1 MEGMRGDFYEE
12 GIIIRRND
20 CACICGA
27 GIETDARAAA
37 GTVCNDLACVRHE
50 VVLRIFGRNTTLDGN
65 ALEPDFTL
73 LADAD
78 FRTFQRVAFCNQD
91 LCLYDIDVRDHFSD
105 GMFYL
110 YTRIDFDEVEMLF
123 ILVDEEFNSACID
136 IIDILHQFDSCF
148 IDLVAQAL
156 RKRPCRSHFND
167 LLMTALDGAV
177 SFEKMNDMAVFITKN
192 LDFDVLRVHDAFFY
206 IDFIIT
212 ECHLRFGTSAVVRF
226 FQIFHPVDITHAASA
241 AAIDSFDHDRQTV
254 LLSKFLDFREIMD
267 SALGTRNHRDAC
279 FFSLDAGIDLVAE
292 HDEVFYVR
300 SDECNA
306 FFFAALSQFR
316 IFSKEAVARMD
327 SIYIV
332 FLADADDIFNI
343 QVSIDRL
350 IASAYQV
357 CFISAVS
364 VQGQNIFLGINGY
377 RADAKFP
384 AGSERS
390 NGDFASVCYQYFAY
404 MFHRVLPRDQ
414 QKAEPSIPPDG
425 LLCTG

>member
-1 MEGMRGDFYEE
+1 
-12 GIIIRRND
+12 
-20 CACICGA
+20 
-27 GIETDARAAA
+27 
-37 GTVCNDLACVRHE
+37 
-50 VVLRIFGRNTTLDGN
+50 
-65 ALEPDFTL
+65 
-73 LADAD
+73 
-78 FRTFQRVAFCNQD
+78 
-91 LCLYDIDVRDHFSD
+91 
-105 GMFYL
+105 
-110 YTRIDFDEVEMLF
+110 
-123 ILVDEEFNSACID
+123 
-136 IIDILHQFDSCF
+136 
-148 IDLVAQAL
+148 
-156 RKRPCRSHFND
+156 
-167 LLMTALDGAV
+167 
-177 SFEKMNDMAVFITKN
+177 
-192 LDFDVLRVHDAFFY
+192 
-206 IDFIIT
+206 
-212 ECHLRFGTSAVVRF
+212 
-226 FQIFHPVDITHAASA
+226 
-241 AAIDSFDHDRQTV
+241 
-254 LLSKFLDFREIMD
+254 MD

-384 AGSERS
+384 CRLGTLEWR
-390 NGDFASVCYQYFAY
+390 FRLCL
-404 MFHRVLPRDQ
+404 LP
-414 QKAEPSIPPDG
+414 I
-425 LLCTG
+425 LCVYVS